1 MAKETIDIS
10 KYAVTTAHSIKDLKS
25 NISELKKALDT
36 LPIGT
41 KKYADALVSLQTNQ
55 AALKNAM
62 HDTTDE
68 SNKEADSFA
77 KTARAAQGLGT
88 SYNALVRKMA
98 DLDQQFR
105 ATENAAERETL
116 GKQIKAINNQLKEF
130 DEDRGKFGRNVG
142 NYESAINGLSDAFK
156 KTAGSAGALIAPVQG
171 ATNAFKV
178 LSTTPVVGMLG
189 LLAGALSKVIS
200 GMKTSEDVSN
210 KWNQALAAFK
220 PIGDAMTRTL
230 QRVGDV
236 VASLALKFTDLLKKW
251 DLIDA
256 KAAESRQAMEEFTQ
270 NTAKI
275 ERNLMVANAELEADV
290 ALAREKASDKE
301 KYTAAQRLK
310 FLEEAQ
316 WAEQQISKNN
326 ILLAERRKA
335 QLEYEARQTENSIE
349 MNRALAQSEVDVINA
364 RTEASNKQRTL
375 LRQINAVRKEL
386 GMAAKEVDAA
396 VDAAIEDD
404 VAAAEAAAQAYID
417 GVTGAKTASESLF
430 EEIVA
435 LDDARIAERERAAAA
450 ERAVEEANQQ
460 YFDEQAERERERNRQ
475 RISVALQYAGAVG
488 SIAGSIADIYEQ
500 NSENDEAAAAKSKAL
515 QIAAATIQTIG
526 GAVSAF
532 MSTWNAKEIP
542 MTAKM
547 VLAPMNAA
555 SVLAAGYAQIRSMTS
570 VKMGAGSGS
579 GASAVAS
586 PVMAA
591 PAVPQIRTITGARE
605 EDRLNQMAS
614 SQRVY
619 LVYSDIEK
627 ANTAARVRVQETEF

>member
-1 MAKETIDIS
+1 MTETIDIS
-10 KYAVTTAHSIKDLKS
+10 RYAVETAASINDLKT
-25 NISELKKALDT
+25 NIAALKVILGD
-36 LPIGT
+36 LGVGT
-41 KKYADALVSLQTNQ
+41 KDYADALVSLQNNQ

-62 HDTTDE
+62 HDTTY
-68 SNKEADSFA
+68 EASGEGDAFA
-77 KTARAAQGLGT
+77 QTAKQAQGLGT
-88 SYNALVRKMA
+88 SYNALVRQMA

-105 ATENAAERETL
+105 REEDVAKRDLL
-116 GKQIKAINNQLKEF
+116 GAQIKSINAQLKEL
-130 DEDRGKFGRNVG
+130 DAQRGKYARNVG

-200 GMKTSEDVSN
+200 GMRTSEEVSN

-256 KAAESRQAMEEFTQ
+256 KAAESRQAMEEFSQ

-335 QLEYEARQTENSIE
+335 QLEYEAQQTGNSIE

-386 GMAAKEVDAA
+386 GMAEKDVDAA

-460 YFDEQAERERERNRQ
+460 YFDQQAERERQRNEER
-475 RISVALQYAGAVG
+475 IEAMFTYAGATASVLE
-488 SIAGSIADIYEQ
+488 SVADMFEA
-500 NSENDEAAAAKSKAL
+500 NGEEDEKSAATAKAL
-515 QIAAATIQTIG
+515 RTATAVIDTISGAVAAYMNTIKSITYTPVAIPMAVANAAT
-526 GAVSAF
+526 
-532 MSTWNAKEIP
+532 
-542 MTAKM
+542 
-547 VLAPMNAA
+547 
-555 SVLAAGYAQIRSMTS
+555 VLAAGMAQIKQINA
-570 VKMGAGSGS
+570 VKVGNSG
-579 GASAVAS
+579 GGGTPAVAS

-614 SQRVY
+614 NQRVY
-619 LVYSDIEK
+619 LVYSDIER

>member
-1 MAKETIDIS
+1 MTETIDIS
-10 KYAVTTAHSIKDLKS
+10 RYAVETAASINDLKT
-25 NISELKKALDT
+25 NIAALKVILGD
-36 LPIGT
+36 LGVGT
-41 KKYADALVSLQTNQ
+41 KEYADTLVSLQTNQ

-62 HDTTDE
+62 HDTTY
-68 SNKEADSFA
+68 EANGEGDAFA
-77 KTARAAQGLGT
+77 QTAKQAQGLGT
-88 SYNALVRKMA
+88 SYNALVRQMA

-105 ATENAAERETL
+105 REEDVAKRDLL
-116 GKQIKAINNQLKEF
+116 GAQIKSINAQLKEL
-130 DEDRGKFGRNVG
+130 DAQRGKYARNVG

-256 KAAESRQAMEEFTQ
+256 KAAESRQAMEEFSQ

-326 ILLAERRKA
+326 ILLAERRRA
-335 QLEYEARQTENSIE
+335 QLEYEAKQTGNSIE
-349 MNRALAQSEVDVINA
+349 MNRALAQSEVDIINA

-386 GMAAKEVDAA
+386 GMAAKDVDAA

-460 YFDEQAERERERNRQ
+460 YFDQQAERERKRNEER
-475 RISVALQYAGAVG
+475 IEAMFTYAGATASVLE
-488 SIAGSIADIYEQ
+488 SVADMFEA
-500 NSENDEAAAAKSKAL
+500 NEDEDEKSAATAKAL
-515 QIAAATIQTIG
+515 RTASAVIDTISGAVAAYMNTIKSITYTPVAIPMAVANAAT
-526 GAVSAF
+526 
-532 MSTWNAKEIP
+532 
-542 MTAKM
+542 
-547 VLAPMNAA
+547 
-555 SVLAAGYAQIRSMTS
+555 VLAAGMAQIKKINS
-570 VKMGAGSGS
+570 VKVGNSGGG

-614 SQRVY
+614 NQRVY
-619 LVYSDIEK
+619 LVYSDIER

>member
-1 MAKETIDIS
+1 MTETIDIS
-10 KYAVTTAHSIKDLKS
+10 RYAVETAASINDLKT
-25 NISELKKALDT
+25 NIAALKVILGD
-36 LPIGT
+36 LGVGT
-41 KKYADALVSLQTNQ
+41 KEYADTLVSLQTNQ

-62 HDTTDE
+62 HDTTY
-68 SNKEADSFA
+68 EASGEGDAFA
-77 KTARAAQGLGT
+77 QTAKQAQGLGT
-88 SYNALVRKMA
+88 SYNALVRQMA

-105 ATENAAERETL
+105 REEDVAKRDLL
-116 GKQIKAINNQLKEF
+116 GAQIKNINAQLKEL
-130 DEDRGKFGRNVG
+130 DAQRGKYARNVG

-210 KWNQALAAFK
+210 NWNQALAAFK

-326 ILLAERRKA
+326 ILLAERRQA

-349 MNRALAQSEVDVINA
+349 MNRALAQSEVDIINA

-460 YFDEQAERERERNRQ
+460 YFDEQAERERKRNEER
-475 RISVALQYAGAVG
+475 IEAMFTYAGATASVFE
-488 SIAGSIADIYEQ
+488 SIADIYEA
-500 NSENDEAAAAKSKAL
+500 NGEEDEKSAATAKAL
-515 QIAAATIQTIG
+515 RTASAVIDTISGAVAAYMNTIKSIEFTPVAIPMAVANAAT
-526 GAVSAF
+526 
-532 MSTWNAKEIP
+532 
-542 MTAKM
+542 
-547 VLAPMNAA
+547 
-555 SVLAAGYAQIRSMTS
+555 VLAAGMAQIKQINA
-570 VKMGAGSGS
+570 VKVGNSGGG

>member
-1 MAKETIDIS
+1 MTETIDIS
-10 KYAVTTAHSIKDLKS
+10 RYAVETAASINDLKT
-25 NISELKKALDT
+25 NIAALKVILGD
-36 LPIGT
+36 LGVGT
-41 KKYADALVSLQTNQ
+41 KEYADTLVSLQTNQ

-62 HDTTDE
+62 HDTTY
-68 SNKEADSFA
+68 EANGEGDAFA
-77 KTARAAQGLGT
+77 QTAKQAQGLGT
-88 SYNALVRKMA
+88 SYNALVRQMA

-105 ATENAAERETL
+105 REEDVAKRDLL
-116 GKQIKAINNQLKEF
+116 GAQIKSINAQLKEL
-130 DEDRGKFGRNVG
+130 DAQRGKYARNVG

-200 GMKTSEDVSN
+200 GMKTSEDVTN

-256 KAAESRQAMEEFTQ
+256 KAAESRQAMEEFSQ

-326 ILLAERRKA
+326 ILLAERRRA
-335 QLEYEARQTENSIE
+335 QLEYEAKQTGNSIE
-349 MNRALAQSEVDVINA
+349 MNRALAQSEVDIINA

-386 GMAAKEVDAA
+386 GMAAKDVDTA

-404 VAAAEAAAQAYID
+404 VAAAEAAAKAYID

-435 LDDARIAERERAAAA
+435 LDDARIAERERAEAA

-460 YFDEQAERERERNRQ
+460 YFDQQAERERQRNEER
-475 RISVALQYAGAVG
+475 IEAMFTYAGATASVLD
-488 SIAGSIADIYEQ
+488 SVADMFEA
-500 NSENDEAAAAKSKAL
+500 NEDEDEKSAATAKAL
-515 QIAAATIQTIG
+515 RTASAVIDTISGAVAAYMNTIKSITYTPVAIPMAVANAAT
-526 GAVSAF
+526 
-532 MSTWNAKEIP
+532 
-542 MTAKM
+542 
-547 VLAPMNAA
+547 
-555 SVLAAGYAQIRSMTS
+555 VLAAGMAQIKQINS
-570 VKMGAGSGS
+570 VKVGNSGGG

-614 SQRVY
+614 NQRVY
-619 LVYSDIEK
+619 LVYSDIQR

>member
-1 MAKETIDIS
+1 MTETIDIS
-10 KYAVTTAHSIKDLKS
+10 RYAVETAASINDLKT
-25 NISELKKALDT
+25 NIAALKVILGD
-36 LPIGT
+36 LGVGT
-41 KKYADALVSLQTNQ
+41 KEYADTLVSLQTNQ

-62 HDTTDE
+62 HDTTY
-68 SNKEADSFA
+68 EASGEGDAFA
-77 KTARAAQGLGT
+77 QTAKQAQGLGT
-88 SYNALVRKMA
+88 SYNALVRQMA

-105 ATENAAERETL
+105 REEDVAKRDLL
-116 GKQIKAINNQLKEF
+116 GAQIKNINAQLKEL
-130 DEDRGKFGRNVG
+130 DAQRGKYARNVG

-156 KTAGSAGALIAPVQG
+156 KTAGSAGAIIAPVQG

-349 MNRALAQSEVDVINA
+349 MNRALAQSEVDIINA

-435 LDDARIAERERAAAA
+435 QDDARIAERERAAAA

-460 YFDEQAERERERNRQ
+460 YFDQQAERERRRNEER
-475 RISVALQYAGAVG
+475 IEAMFTYAGATASVLE
-488 SIAGSIADIYEQ
+488 SIADIYEA
-500 NSENDEAAAAKSKAL
+500 NGEEDEKSAATAKAL
-515 QIAAATIQTIG
+515 RTASAVIDTISGAVAAYMNTIKSIEFTPVAIPMAVANAAT
-526 GAVSAF
+526 
-532 MSTWNAKEIP
+532 
-542 MTAKM
+542 
-547 VLAPMNAA
+547 
-555 SVLAAGYAQIRSMTS
+555 VLAAGMAQIKQINA
-570 VKMGAGSGS
+570 VKVGNSGGG

-591 PAVPQIRTITGARE
+591 PAVQQVRTITGARE

-614 SQRVY
+614 NQRVY

>member
-1 MAKETIDIS
+1 MTETIDIS
-10 KYAVTTAHSIKDLKS
+10 RYAVETAASINDLKT
-25 NISELKKALDT
+25 NIAALKVILGD
-36 LPIGT
+36 LGVGT
-41 KKYADALVSLQTNQ
+41 KEYADTLVSLQTNQ

-62 HDTTDE
+62 HDTTY
-68 SNKEADSFA
+68 EANGEGDAFA
-77 KTARAAQGLGT
+77 QTAKQAQGLGT
-88 SYNALVRKMA
+88 SYNALVRQMA

-105 ATENAAERETL
+105 REEDVAKRDLL
-116 GKQIKAINNQLKEF
+116 GAQIKSINAQLKEL
-130 DEDRGKFGRNVG
+130 DAQRGKYARNVG

-200 GMKTSEDVSN
+200 GMKTSEDVTN

-256 KAAESRQAMEEFTQ
+256 KAAESRQAMEEFSQ

-326 ILLAERRKA
+326 ILLAERRRA
-335 QLEYEARQTENSIE
+335 QLEYEAKQTGNSIE
-349 MNRALAQSEVDVINA
+349 MNRALAQSEVDIINA

-386 GMAAKEVDAA
+386 GMAAKDVDTA

-404 VAAAEAAAQAYID
+404 VAAAEAAAKAYID

-435 LDDARIAERERAAAA
+435 LDDARIAERERAEAA

-460 YFDEQAERERERNRQ
+460 YFDQQAERERQRNEER
-475 RISVALQYAGAVG
+475 IEAMFTYAGATASVLD
-488 SIAGSIADIYEQ
+488 SVADMFEA
-500 NSENDEAAAAKSKAL
+500 NEDEDEKSAATAKAL
-515 QIAAATIQTIG
+515 RTASAVIDTISGAVAAYMNTIKSITYTPVAIPMAVANAAT
-526 GAVSAF
+526 
-532 MSTWNAKEIP
+532 
-542 MTAKM
+542 
-547 VLAPMNAA
+547 
-555 SVLAAGYAQIRSMTS
+555 VLAAGMAQIKQINS
-570 VKMGAGSGS
+570 VKVGNSGGG

-591 PAVPQIRTITGARE
+591 PSITQIRTITGARE

-614 SQRVY
+614 NQRVY
-619 LVYSDIEK
+619 LVYSDIQR

>member
-1 MAKETIDIS
+1 MTETIDIS
-10 KYAVTTAHSIKDLKS
+10 RYAVETAASINDLKT
-25 NISELKKALDT
+25 NIHDLKVILGD
-36 LPIGT
+36 LGVGT
-41 KKYADALVSLQTNQ
+41 KKYADTLVSLQNNQ

-62 HDTTDE
+62 HDTTY
-68 SNKEADSFA
+68 EANGEGDAFA
-77 KTARAAQGLGT
+77 QTAKQAQGLGT
-88 SYNALVRKMA
+88 SYNALVRHMA

-105 ATENAAERETL
+105 REEDVAKRDLL
-116 GKQIKAINNQLKEF
+116 GAQIKNINAQLKKL
-130 DEDRGKFGRNVG
+130 DAQRGKYARNVG
-142 NYESAINGLSDAFK
+142 NYETAIKGLGDAFK
-156 KTAGSAGALIAPVQG
+156 QTAGAAGSIIAPVQRG
-171 ATNAFKV
+171 TAALQV

-200 GMKTSEDVSN
+200 GMKTSEEVSN

-335 QLEYEARQTENSIE
+335 QLEYEARQTGNSIE
-349 MNRALAQSEVDVINA
+349 MNRALAQSEVDIINA

-386 GMAAKEVDAA
+386 GMASKEVDEA

-417 GVTGAKTASESLF
+417 GVTGAKTAAESLF

-460 YFDEQAERERERNRQ
+460 YFDQQAERERRRNEER
-475 RISVALQYAGAVG
+475 IEAMFTYAGATASVFE
-488 SIAGSIADIYEQ
+488 SIADIYEA
-500 NSENDEAAAAKSKAL
+500 NSDADEASAAKAKAFRTATAVIDTISGAVAAYMNTIKSIEFTPVAIPMAVANAAA
-515 QIAAATIQTIG
+515 
-526 GAVSAF
+526 
-532 MSTWNAKEIP
+532 
-542 MTAKM
+542 
-547 VLAPMNAA
+547 
-555 SVLAAGYAQIRSMTS
+555 VLAAGMAQIKQINA
-570 VKMGAGSGS
+570 VKVGNSGGG

-591 PAVPQIRTITGARE
+591 PSVQQVRTITGARE

-619 LVYSDIEK
+619 LVYSDIVE
-627 ANTAARVRVQETEF
+627 ANPATRVRVQETEF

>member
-1 MAKETIDIS
+1 MTETIDIS
-10 KYAVTTAHSIKDLKS
+10 RYAVETAASINDLKT
-25 NISELKKALDT
+25 NIAALKVILGD
-36 LPIGT
+36 LGVGT
-41 KKYADALVSLQTNQ
+41 KEYADTLVSLQTNQ

-62 HDTTDE
+62 HDTTY
-68 SNKEADSFA
+68 EANGEGDAFA
-77 KTARAAQGLGT
+77 QTAKQAQGLGT
-88 SYNALVRKMA
+88 SYNALVRQMA

-105 ATENAAERETL
+105 REEDVAKRDLL
-116 GKQIKAINNQLKEF
+116 GAQIKSINAQLKEL
-130 DEDRGKFGRNVG
+130 DAQRGKYARNVG

-200 GMKTSEDVSN
+200 GMRTSEDVSN

-256 KAAESRQAMEEFTQ
+256 KAAESRQAMEEFSQ

-326 ILLAERRKA
+326 ILLAERRRA
-335 QLEYEARQTENSIE
+335 QLEYEAQQTGNSIE

-386 GMAAKEVDAA
+386 GMAAKDVDEA

-460 YFDEQAERERERNRQ
+460 YFDQQAERERKRNEER
-475 RISVALQYAGAVG
+475 IEAMFTYAGATASVLD
-488 SIAGSIADIYEQ
+488 SVADMFEA
-500 NSENDEAAAAKSKAL
+500 NEDEDEKSAATAKAL
-515 QIAAATIQTIG
+515 RTASAVIDTISGAVAAYMNTIKSITYTPVAIPMAVANAAT
-526 GAVSAF
+526 
-532 MSTWNAKEIP
+532 
-542 MTAKM
+542 
-547 VLAPMNAA
+547 
-555 SVLAAGYAQIRSMTS
+555 VLAAGMAQIKQINS
-570 VKMGAGSGS
+570 VKVGNSGGG

-614 SQRVY
+614 NQRVY
-619 LVYSDIEK
+619 LVYSDIER

>member
-1 MAKETIDIS
+1 MTETIDIS
-10 KYAVTTAHSIKDLKS
+10 RYAVETAASINDLKT
-25 NISELKKALDT
+25 NIAALKVILGD
-36 LPIGT
+36 LGVGT
-41 KKYADALVSLQTNQ
+41 KEYADTLVSLQTNQ

-62 HDTTDE
+62 HDTTY
-68 SNKEADSFA
+68 EASGEGDAFA
-77 KTARAAQGLGT
+77 QTAKQAQGLGT
-88 SYNALVRKMA
+88 SYNALVRQMA

-105 ATENAAERETL
+105 REEDVAKRDLL
-116 GKQIKAINNQLKEF
+116 GAQIKNINAQLKEL
-130 DEDRGKFGRNVG
+130 DAQRGKYARNVG

-256 KAAESRQAMEEFTQ
+256 KAAESRQAMEEFSQ

-326 ILLAERRKA
+326 ILLAERRRA
-335 QLEYEARQTENSIE
+335 QLEYEAKQTGNSIE
-349 MNRALAQSEVDVINA
+349 MNRALAQSEVDIINA

-386 GMAAKEVDAA
+386 GMAAKDVDAA

-460 YFDEQAERERERNRQ
+460 YFDEQAERERKRNEER
-475 RISVALQYAGAVG
+475 IEAMFTYAGATASVFE
-488 SIAGSIADIYEQ
+488 SIADILEA
-500 NSENDEAAAAKSKAL
+500 NEDEDEKSAATAKAL
-515 QIAAATIQTIG
+515 RTATAVIDTISGAVAAYMNTIKSIEFTPVAIPMAVANAAT
-526 GAVSAF
+526 
-532 MSTWNAKEIP
+532 
-542 MTAKM
+542 
-547 VLAPMNAA
+547 
-555 SVLAAGYAQIRSMTS
+555 VLAAGMAQIKQINA
-570 VKMGAGSGS
+570 VKVGNSGGG

-614 SQRVY
+614 NQRVY
-619 LVYSDIEK
+619 LVYSDIER

>member
-1 MAKETIDIS
+1 MTETIDIS
-10 KYAVTTAHSIKDLKS
+10 RYAVETAASINDLKT
-25 NISELKKALDT
+25 NIAALKVILGD
-36 LPIGT
+36 LGVGT
-41 KKYADALVSLQTNQ
+41 KEYADTLVSLQTNQ

-62 HDTTDE
+62 HDTTY
-68 SNKEADSFA
+68 EASGEGDAFA
-77 KTARAAQGLGT
+77 QTAKQAQGLGT
-88 SYNALVRKMA
+88 SYNALVRQMA

-105 ATENAAERETL
+105 REEDVAKRDLL
-116 GKQIKAINNQLKEF
+116 GAQIKNINAQLKEL
-130 DEDRGKFGRNVG
+130 DAQRGKYARNVG

-335 QLEYEARQTENSIE
+335 
-349 MNRALAQSEVDVINA
+349 
-364 RTEASNKQRTL
+364 
-375 LRQINAVRKEL
+375 
-386 GMAAKEVDAA
+386 
-396 VDAAIEDD
+396 
-404 VAAAEAAAQAYID
+404 
-417 GVTGAKTASESLF
+417 
-430 EEIVA
+430 
-435 LDDARIAERERAAAA
+435 
-450 ERAVEEANQQ
+450 
-460 YFDEQAERERERNRQ
+460 
-475 RISVALQYAGAVG
+475 
-488 SIAGSIADIYEQ
+488 
-500 NSENDEAAAAKSKAL
+500 
-515 QIAAATIQTIG
+515 
-526 GAVSAF
+526 
-532 MSTWNAKEIP
+532 
-542 MTAKM
+542 
-547 VLAPMNAA
+547 
-555 SVLAAGYAQIRSMTS
+555 
-570 VKMGAGSGS
+570 
-579 GASAVAS
+579 
-586 PVMAA
+586 
-591 PAVPQIRTITGARE
+591 
-605 EDRLNQMAS
+605 
-614 SQRVY
+614 
-619 LVYSDIEK
+619 
-627 ANTAARVRVQETEF
+627 

>member
-1 MAKETIDIS
+1 MTETIDIS
-10 KYAVTTAHSIKDLKS
+10 RYAVETAASINDLKT
-25 NISELKKALDT
+25 NIAALKVILGD
-36 LPIGT
+36 LGVGT
-41 KKYADALVSLQTNQ
+41 KEYADTLVSLQTNQ

-62 HDTTDE
+62 HDTTY
-68 SNKEADSFA
+68 EANGEGDAFA
-77 KTARAAQGLGT
+77 QTAKQAQGLGT
-88 SYNALVRKMA
+88 SYNALVRQMA

-105 ATENAAERETL
+105 REEDVAKRDLL
-116 GKQIKAINNQLKEF
+116 GAQIKSINAQLKEL
-130 DEDRGKFGRNVG
+130 DAQRGKYARNVG

-200 GMKTSEDVSN
+200 GMKTSENVSN

-256 KAAESRQAMEEFTQ
+256 KAAESRQAMEEFSQ

-326 ILLAERRKA
+326 ILLAERRRA
-335 QLEYEARQTENSIE
+335 QLEYEAKQTGNSIE
-349 MNRALAQSEVDVINA
+349 MNRALAQSEVDIINA

-386 GMAAKEVDAA
+386 GMAAKDVDTA

-460 YFDEQAERERERNRQ
+460 YFDQQAERERKRNEER
-475 RISVALQYAGAVG
+475 IEAMFTYAGATASVLD
-488 SIAGSIADIYEQ
+488 SVADMFEA
-500 NSENDEAAAAKSKAL
+500 NEDEDEKSAATAKAL
-515 QIAAATIQTIG
+515 RTASAVIDTISGAVAAYMNTIKSIPFTPVAIPMAVANAAT
-526 GAVSAF
+526 
-532 MSTWNAKEIP
+532 
-542 MTAKM
+542 
-547 VLAPMNAA
+547 
-555 SVLAAGYAQIRSMTS
+555 VLAAGMAQIKQINS
-570 VKMGAGSGS
+570 VKVGNSGGG

-614 SQRVY
+614 NQRVY
-619 LVYSDIEK
+619 LVYSDIER

>member
-1 MAKETIDIS
+1 MTETIDIS
-10 KYAVTTAHSIKDLKS
+10 RYAVETAASINDLKT
-25 NISELKKALDT
+25 NIHDLKVILGD
-36 LPIGT
+36 LGVGT
-41 KKYADALVSLQTNQ
+41 KEYADTLVSLQNNQ

-62 HDTTDE
+62 HDTTY
-68 SNKEADSFA
+68 EANGEGDAFA
-77 KTARAAQGLGT
+77 QTAKQAQGLGT
-88 SYNALVRKMA
+88 SYNALVRQMA

-105 ATENAAERETL
+105 REEDVAKRDLL
-116 GKQIKAINNQLKEF
+116 GAQIKNINAQLKEL
-130 DEDRGKFGRNVG
+130 DAQRGKYARNVG

-200 GMKTSEDVSN
+200 GMKTSEEVSN

-335 QLEYEARQTENSIE
+335 QLEYEARQTGNSIE
-349 MNRALAQSEVDVINA
+349 MNRALAQSEVDIINA

-386 GMAAKEVDAA
+386 GMASKEVDEA

-417 GVTGAKTASESLF
+417 SVTGAKTAAESLF

-460 YFDEQAERERERNRQ
+460 YFDQQAERERRRNEER
-475 RISVALQYAGAVG
+475 IEAMFTYAGATASVFE
-488 SIAGSIADIYEQ
+488 SIADIYEA
-500 NSENDEAAAAKSKAL
+500 NSDADEESAAKAKAFRTATAVIDTISGAVAAYMNTIKSITYTPVAIPMAVANAAA
-515 QIAAATIQTIG
+515 
-526 GAVSAF
+526 
-532 MSTWNAKEIP
+532 
-542 MTAKM
+542 
-547 VLAPMNAA
+547 
-555 SVLAAGYAQIRSMTS
+555 VLAAGMAQIKQINA
-570 VKMGAGSGS
+570 VKVGNSG
-579 GASAVAS
+579 GTSAVAS

-591 PAVPQIRTITGARE
+591 PSVQQVRTITGARE

-619 LVYSDIEK
+619 LVYSDIVK

>member
-1 MAKETIDIS
+1 MTETIDIS
-10 KYAVTTAHSIKDLKS
+10 RYAVETAASINDLNTNIHDLKV
-25 NISELKKALDT
+25 ILGDLGV
-36 LPIGT
+36 GT
-41 KKYADALVSLQTNQ
+41 KKYADTLVSLQNNQ

-62 HDTTDE
+62 HDTTY
-68 SNKEADSFA
+68 EANGEGDAFA
-77 KTARAAQGLGT
+77 QTAKQAQGLGT
-88 SYNALVRKMA
+88 SYNALVRQMA

-105 ATENAAERETL
+105 REEDVAKRDLL
-116 GKQIKAINNQLKEF
+116 GAQIKNINAQLKEL
-130 DEDRGKFGRNVG
+130 DAQRGKYARNVG

-178 LSTTPVVGMLG
+178 LSTTPVVGVLG

-200 GMKTSEDVSN
+200 GMKTSEEVSN

-256 KAAESRQAMEEFTQ
+256 KAAESRQAMEEFAQ

-316 WAEQQISKNN
+316 WAEQQIAKNN

-335 QLEYEARQTENSIE
+335 QLEYEARQTGNSIE

-386 GMAAKEVDAA
+386 GMASKEVDQA

-417 GVTGAKTASESLF
+417 SVTGAKTAAESLF

-460 YFDEQAERERERNRQ
+460 YFDQQAERERRRNEER
-475 RISVALQYAGAVG
+475 IEAMFTYAGATASVFE
-488 SIAGSIADIYEQ
+488 SIADIYEA
-500 NSENDEAAAAKSKAL
+500 NSDADEASAAKAKAFRTATAVIDTISGAVAAYMNTIKSIEFTPVAIPMAVANAAA
-515 QIAAATIQTIG
+515 
-526 GAVSAF
+526 
-532 MSTWNAKEIP
+532 
-542 MTAKM
+542 
-547 VLAPMNAA
+547 
-555 SVLAAGYAQIRSMTS
+555 VLAAGMAQIKQINA
-570 VKMGAGSGS
+570 VKVGNSG
-579 GASAVAS
+579 GTSAVAS

-591 PAVPQIRTITGARE
+591 PSVQQVRTITGARE

-619 LVYSDIEK
+619 LVYSDIVK

>member
-1 MAKETIDIS
+1 MTETIDIS
-10 KYAVTTAHSIKDLKS
+10 RYAVETAASINDLKT
-25 NISELKKALDT
+25 NIAALKVILGD
-36 LPIGT
+36 LGVGT
-41 KKYADALVSLQTNQ
+41 KEYADTLVSLQTNQ

-62 HDTTDE
+62 HDTTY
-68 SNKEADSFA
+68 EASGEGDAFA
-77 KTARAAQGLGT
+77 QTAKQAQGLGT
-88 SYNALVRKMA
+88 SYNALVRQMA

-105 ATENAAERETL
+105 REEDVAKRDLL
-116 GKQIKAINNQLKEF
+116 GAQIKSINAQLKEL
-130 DEDRGKFGRNVG
+130 DAQRGKYARNVG

-200 GMKTSEDVSN
+200 GMKTSEDVTN

-256 KAAESRQAMEEFTQ
+256 KAAESRQAMEEFSQ

-326 ILLAERRKA
+326 ILLAERRRA
-335 QLEYEARQTENSIE
+335 QLEYEAKQTGNSIE
-349 MNRALAQSEVDVINA
+349 MNRALAQSEVDIINA

-386 GMAAKEVDAA
+386 GMAAKDVDAA

-435 LDDARIAERERAAAA
+435 LDDARIAERERAEAA

-460 YFDEQAERERERNRQ
+460 YFDQQAERERQRNEER
-475 RISVALQYAGAVG
+475 IEAMFTYAGATASVLD
-488 SIAGSIADIYEQ
+488 SVADMFEA
-500 NSENDEAAAAKSKAL
+500 NEDEDEKSAATAKAL
-515 QIAAATIQTIG
+515 RTASAVIDTISGAVAAYMNTIKSIEFTPVAIPMAVANAAT
-526 GAVSAF
+526 
-532 MSTWNAKEIP
+532 
-542 MTAKM
+542 
-547 VLAPMNAA
+547 
-555 SVLAAGYAQIRSMTS
+555 VLAAGMAQIKQINS
-570 VKMGAGSGS
+570 VKVGNSGGG

-614 SQRVY
+614 NQRVY
-619 LVYSDIEK
+619 LVYSDIER